1 MKQAM
6 CGSAVGAGGGVSAI
20 GPGVWRRLK
29 AKAVHLLA
37 STGSP
42 RLPVSSRSFAIG
54 AHRGGARR
62 SPSPA
67 RKYAGSGALP

>member
-37 STGSP
+37 SIGSP
-42 RLPVSSRSFAIG
+42 RLPQDVPASRVA
-54 AHRGGARR
+54 AEAAPTCALLHC
-62 SPSPA
+62 
-67 RKYAGSGALP
+67 GSG